1 MNSSESRPT
10 VLFPPFIDINE
21 MKNQEIDGND
31 YDKHQYRSEKLAES
45 DPQEKVQQTYLKQII
60 K

>member
-1 MNSSESRPT
+1 
-10 VLFPPFIDINE
+10 

-31 YDKHQYRSEKLAES
+31 YDKHQYSSEKLAES
-45 DPQEKVQQTYLKQII
+45 DPQEKVQQTYLKQILS

>member
-1 MNSSESRPT
+1 
-10 VLFPPFIDINE
+10 

-45 DPQEKVQQTYLKQII
+45 EPHENVQQTYLKQII
-60 K
+60 KKMTKDKKDREAR

>member
-1 MNSSESRPT
+1 
-10 VLFPPFIDINE
+10 

-45 DPQEKVQQTYLKQII
+45 DPQEKGSANLPQADN
-60 K
+60 